1 MPTGDPIAVTLVE
14 SASADSLIVA
24 SKTISIC
31 SLSDNL
37 NAVSSAEYFR
47 TLGVGNTSQTN
58 TALTVVIINCLME
71 PLVFGDPWLKHGDQL
86 GYPDSSNRVGTWAN
100 FQDKWN
106 ILHGAGQAGLS
117 RCANQIPAARF
128 HPLKPGSLLYGAGA
142 FRFAKSVGLYG
153 SDGAMS
159 FTCGSDVMGFSWVVY
174 PGGTRGYAAVAA
186 DATSYPSLE
195 DFYNATAGAG
205 KSIDSHQTTR
215 VDVRARMGYRL
226 AKLDASHH
234 PTELWTTP
242 VLSQASFDHNETVL
256 TVSVREV

>member
-1 MPTGDPIAVTLVE
+1 ME
-14 SASADSLIVA
+14 SGSADSLIVA
-24 SKTISIC
+24 SKTVPFGP
-31 SLSDNL
+31 LPDNV
-37 NAVSSAEYFR
+37 NFVSSSEYFR

-58 TALTVVIINCLME
+58 TGLTIVIINCLME
-71 PLVFGDPWLKHGDQL
+71 PLVFGDPWLKHGEQL

-117 RCANQIPAARF
+117 RCANQIPAARL
-128 HPLKPGSLLYGAGA
+128 HPAKPGSSLFGVGA

-153 SDGAMS
+153 CDGAMS

-205 KSIDSHQTTR
+205 KSIDAHQTTR

-226 AKLDASHH
+226 ARLDASHQ
-234 PTELWTTP
+234 PTERWTTQD
-242 VLSQASFDHNETVL
+242 LSQASFDHNETVL
-256 TVSVREV
+256 TVSVRKA